1 MKSNHKH
8 ALYLIR
14 HSELFGLSKSELLQ
28 VGLVARYHRRA
39 FPQPSHVD
47 YGSLAQEDRVAVSKM
62 AAMLRLAIAL
72 DDTRSG
78 RILEIECVND
88 GQQLVINVP
97 GVDDV
102 SLEQIA
108 MRENAGLFREI
119 FGIPVLLRAR
129 KS

>member
-1 MKSNHKH
+1 MG
-8 ALYLIR
+8 I
-14 HSELFGLSKSELLQ
+14 
-28 VGLVARYHRRA
+28 
-39 FPQPSHVD
+39 
-47 YGSLAQEDRVAVSKM
+47 SLWRM
-62 AAMLRLAIAL
+62 NTL
-72 DDTRSG
+72 
-78 RILEIECVND
+78 LEIECVND

-108 MRENAGLFREI
+108 MRENAGLFRDV